1 MKPAERKRMVDSTI
15 GLGVIDNVARW
26 ANDQALEKTR
36 EVETIERVCVKPV
49 EPVAPAN
56 YRPSS
61 EIQAQIVELTALKS
75 EFDRLQG
82 FLRVE
87 RPVPNRPEEKF
98 RQHAAELKSLADEQD
113 TFRAKLAA
121 IYTQLRSLPPLRLTH
136 PRCSNRCSTSTRH
149 MIAGRNG

>member
-1 MKPAERKRMVDSTI
+1 GRYPLPQCRADRHRHEAREREDHRDPRLRTRGLRCNMRGQPGDLERLGTMKPAERKRMVDSTI

-82 FLRVE
+82 
-87 RPVPNRPEEKF
+87 
-98 RQHAAELKSLADEQD
+98 
-113 TFRAKLAA
+113 
-121 IYTQLRSLPPLRLTH
+121 
-136 PRCSNRCSTSTRH
+136 
-149 MIAGRNG
+149 